1 MNPFLS
7 DRENRILNM
16 LIEDY
21 NLSVSKISDL
31 LGVSAVTIRSDL
43 TSMEE
48 KGFIL
53 RTRGGAL
60 PVFHPDILMSQ
71 RTRQEEK
78 NRIAK
83 AAADMVEEGDAIMID
98 DGTTTSL
105 VLKYLMGKRNIHV
118 VTNSTLSLTYARVNP
133 TLHLTVVGGEFKP
146 GSESLVG
153 PVSLAH
159 LERYHVR
166 YAFVGTGGFS
176 AETGMTTHI
185 EESAEIIKYMA
196 RQSDETILLA
206 DSSKYG
212 RSGFVKILPLDNVD
226 MIITDTEMKP
236 EHVDEIKEKGLIV
249 RQV

>member
-1 MNPFLS
+1 MS

-16 LIEDY
+16 LVEDY
-21 NLSVSKISDL
+21 NLSVTKISEE

-43 TSMEE
+43 SSMEE

-60 PVFHPDILMSQ
+60 PAFHPDILHSQ
-71 RTRQEEK
+71 RQKQEEK
-78 NRIAK
+78 NRIAR

-118 VTNSTLSLTYARVNP
+118 VTNSTLALTYARVNP

-153 PVSLAH
+153 PVSLSH
-159 LERYHVR
+159 LERYHVK

-176 AETGMTTHI
+176 VKTGMTTHI
-185 EESAEIIKYMA
+185 EESSEIIKSMS
-196 RQSDETILLA
+196 RQSENTILLA
-206 DSSKYG
+206 DSGKYG
-212 RSGFVKILPLDNVD
+212 KSGFVKILPLDSVD
-226 MIITDTEMKP
+226 MIITDSDMKK
-236 EHVDEIKEKGLIV
+236 EQVEEISELGI
-249 RQV
+249 QVKQV

>member
-21 NLSVSKISDL
+21 NLSVTRISEL
-31 LGVSAVTIRSDL
+31 LGVSAVTVRSDL
-43 TSMEE
+43 SSMEE

-60 PVFHPDILMSQ
+60 PVFHPDILQNQ
-71 RTRQEEK
+71 RQKQEEK
-78 NRIAK
+78 SRIAK
-83 AAADMVEEGDAIMID
+83 AAAEMVEEGDAIMID

-118 VTNSTLSLTYARVNP
+118 VTNSTLALTYARVNP
-133 TLHLTVVGGEFKP
+133 TLHLTVIGGEFKP
-146 GSESLVG
+146 SSESLVG
-153 PVSLAH
+153 PVTLAH
-159 LERYHVR
+159 LERYHVK

-176 AETGMTTHI
+176 AGTGMTTHM
-185 EESAEIIKYMA
+185 EEAAEVIKQMA
-196 RQSDETILLA
+196 RQAEKTILLA
-206 DSSKYG
+206 DSGKYG
-212 RSGFVKILPLDNVD
+212 KSGFVKILPLNSVD
-226 MIITDTEMKP
+226 MIITDGDMSPEQVSEITEAG
-236 EHVDEIKEKGLIV
+236 IQV

>member
-7 DRENRILNM
+7 ERENRILTM

-21 NLSVSKISDL
+21 NLSVTKISEI

-43 TSMEE
+43 SSMEE

-60 PVFHPDILMSQ
+60 PVFHPDILLSQ
-71 RTRQEEK
+71 RTRQDEK

-83 AAADMVEEGDAIMID
+83 AAAEMVEEGDAIMID

-118 VTNSTLSLTYARVNP
+118 VTNSTLALTYARVNP
-133 TLHLTVVGGEFKP
+133 TLHLTVIGGEFKP

-159 LERYHVR
+159 LERYHVK

-185 EESAEIIKYMA
+185 EESAEVIKSMA
-196 RQSDETILLA
+196 RQSDKTILLA

-212 RSGFVKILPLDNVD
+212 QSGFVKILPLDNVE
-226 MIITDTEMKP
+226 MIITDTEMSPVQVK
-236 EHVDEIKEKGLIV
+236 EIADKGL
-249 RQV
+249 QVKQV

>member
-7 DRENRILNM
+7 ERENKILTM

-21 NLSVSKISDL
+21 NLSVTRISEL
-31 LGVSAVTIRSDL
+31 LAVSAVTIRSDL
-43 TSMEE
+43 SSMEE

-60 PVFHPDILMSQ
+60 PAFHPDILASQ
-71 RTRQEEK
+71 KQNIEEK

-83 AAADMVEEGDAIMID
+83 AAAEMVKEGDAIMID

-105 VLKYLMGKRNIHV
+105 LMKYLMGKRNIHV
-118 VTNSTLSLTYARVNP
+118 VTNSTLALTYARINP
-133 TLHLTVVGGEFKP
+133 TVHLTIVGGEFKP

-159 LERYHVR
+159 LERYHVA

-176 AETGMTTHI
+176 LENGMTTHI
-185 EESAEIIKYMA
+185 EESAEIIKYME
-196 RQSDETILLA
+196 RQADKTVLMA

-212 RSGFVKILPLDNVD
+212 RSGFVKILPLDSVD
-226 MIITDTEMKP
+226 MIITDKNMPAST
-236 EHVDEIKEKGLIV
+236 V
-249 RQV
+249 RDIRKADIEVLQV

>member
-21 NLSVSKISDL
+21 NLSVTRLSEL
-31 LGVSAVTIRSDL
+31 LGVSAVTVRSDL
-43 TSMEE
+43 SSMEE

-60 PVFHPDILMSQ
+60 PVFHPDILQNQ
-71 RTRQEEK
+71 RQKQEEK
-78 NRIAK
+78 SRIAK
-83 AAADMVEEGDAIMID
+83 AAAEMVEEGDAIMID

-118 VTNSTLSLTYARVNP
+118 VTNSTLALTYARVNP
-133 TLHLTVVGGEFKP
+133 TLHLTVIGGEFKP
-146 GSESLVG
+146 SSESLVG
-153 PVSLAH
+153 PVSLAY
-159 LERYHVR
+159 LERYHVK

-176 AETGMTTHI
+176 AGTGMTTHM
-185 EESAEIIKYMA
+185 EEAAEIIKQMS
-196 RQSDETILLA
+196 RQAEKTILLA
-206 DSSKYG
+206 DSGKYG
-212 RSGFVKILPLDNVD
+212 KTDFVKILPLNSVD
-226 MIITDTEMKP
+226 MIITDKGMSSDLVTEIT
-236 EHVDEIKEKGLIV
+236 EAGIQV

>member
-21 NLSVSKISDL
+21 NLSVTKISEL
-31 LGVSAVTIRSDL
+31 LGVSAVTVRSDL

-60 PVFHPDILMSQ
+60 PVFHPDILQSQ
-71 RTRQEEK
+71 RQKQEEK
-78 NRIAK
+78 NRIAR
-83 AAADMVEEGDAIMID
+83 AAAEMVEEGDAIMID

-118 VTNSTLSLTYARVNP
+118 VTNSTLALTYARVNP
-133 TLHLTVVGGEFKP
+133 TLHLTVIGGEFKP
-146 GSESLVG
+146 SSESLVG

-159 LERYHVR
+159 LERYHVK

-176 AETGMTTHI
+176 AGTGMTTHI
-185 EESAEIIKYMA
+185 EESAEVIKQMA
-196 RQSDETILLA
+196 NQAEQTILLA
-206 DSSKYG
+206 DSGKYG
-212 RSGFVKILPLDNVD
+212 RSGFVKILPLNSVD
-226 MIITDTEMKP
+226 MIITDKDMKP
-236 EHVDEIKEKGLIV
+236 EQVSEITEMGI
-249 RQV
+249 QVQQV

>member
-7 DRENRILNM
+7 DRENKILNM

-21 NLSVSKISDL
+21 NLSVTKISEM

-43 TSMEE
+43 SSMEE

-60 PVFHPDILMSQ
+60 PVFHPDIIQSQ
-71 RTRQEEK
+71 RQKQEEK

-118 VTNSTLSLTYARVNP
+118 VTNSTLALTYARVNP

-153 PVSLAH
+153 PVSLSH
-159 LERYHVR
+159 LERYHVK

-196 RQSDETILLA
+196 RQSDNTILLA
-206 DSSKYG
+206 DSGKYG
-212 RSGFVKILPLDNVD
+212 KSGFVKILPLDSVD
-226 MIITDTEMKP
+226 MIITDTDMNKEQ
-236 EHVDEIKEKGLIV
+236 VDEILEKGIKV
-249 RQV
+249 KQV

>member
-7 DRENRILNM
+7 DRENRILSM

-21 NLSVSKISDL
+21 NLSVSKISEI
-31 LGVSAVTIRSDL
+31 LGVSAVTVRSDL

-71 RTRQEEK
+71 RARQEEK

-118 VTNSTLSLTYARVNP
+118 VTNSTLALTYARVNP
-133 TLHLTVVGGEFKP
+133 TLHLTMVGGEFKP

-153 PVSLAH
+153 PVSLSH

-185 EESAEIIKYMA
+185 EESAEIIKAMA
-196 RQSDETILLA
+196 RQSDQTILLA

-212 RSGFVKILPLDNVD
+212 KSGFVKILPLDNVD

-236 EHVDEIKEKGLIV
+236 EYVNEIKEKGLIV